1 MKIQDGREIIQSF
14 EFLVKAFDSS
24 WFVVVVVVVLRP
36 QRTPSTW
43 WLSHHR
49 NSTVRCVAL
58 IVGAV
63 SVDGVGART
72 NYGRK

>member
-36 QRTPSTW
+36 QRTPSTC

-49 NSTVRCVAL
+49 NSKVRCVAL

-72 NYGRK
+72 NFGRK